1 MTTDLSQDTIRIN
14 NLLGGVKMKKF
25 GLFIAL
31 LFTSFILGTQIVVAD
46 SSVLDQA
53 TVLSEETI
61 QQLNQINTEKFGTLY
76 GQPEYAVV
84 TLSNLNGDSIEEV
97 TKALFDQ
104 YGFGNPEYNNGL
116 VFVFAIEDREFRLGY
131 GDGLAFVFENLTEDD
146 LVDSQAKDMLRDEN
160 YDGAILRA
168 SETVYNYLLEAD
180 KQTGMATIYQEG
192 AYLLQVQRDAIRQ
205 QNRQIFFSFG
215 GGFLA
220 IVTGLLS
227 LFGVNRFKIK
237 RRWLNNHELPRW
249 ITNDSLFDQQEF
261 ITWGYKNRKQF
272 DAYKTQDDVHA
283 GTHAY
288 LVESF
293 LPKKIKQSPLSSES
307 RQLLIKGLQ
316 NEEIELYFADKAL
329 IDSNYMKQMETELTF
344 AQDELGNFY
353 PSLQSALNQSIK
365 HYDLS
370 TDILNE
376 NKHLLHDYKQK
387 IKELAAQQLKEKI
400 KQGEYLAAILLHGE
414 TYETLQEKKTKEVS
428 DAVEQVK
435 DNALFEVDLERLY
448 QTHPDLKERMDQF
461 EYEDYQEVLG
471 NVHRQYHSSST
482 DTALLYLMMT
492 DQATHQE
499 ESIAAA
505 ATDNSGDF
513 GGFSGGGSS
522 GGGVSGS
529 W

>member
-1 MTTDLSQDTIRIN
+1 MS
-14 NLLGGVKMKKF
+14 
-25 GLFIAL
+25 
-31 LFTSFILGTQIVVAD
+31 
-46 SSVLDQA
+46 
-53 TVLSEETI
+53 
-61 QQLNQINTEKFGTLY
+61 
-76 GQPEYAVV
+76 
-84 TLSNLNGDSIEEV
+84 
-97 TKALFDQ
+97 
-104 YGFGNPEYNNGL
+104 
-116 VFVFAIEDREFRLGY
+116 
-131 GDGLAFVFENLTEDD
+131 
-146 LVDSQAKDMLRDEN
+146 
-160 YDGAILRA
+160 YD
-168 SETVYNYLLEAD
+168 YLLEAD

-205 QNRQIFFSFG
+205 QNRQIFFSFA

-353 PSLQSALNQSIK
+353 PSLQSALNQNIK

-370 TDILNE
+370 ADILNE
-376 NKHLLHDYKQK
+376 NKHLIPDYKQK

-414 TYETLQEKKTKEVS
+414 TYGRLQEKKTKEVS
-428 DAVEQVK
+428 DAIEQAK
-435 DNALFEVDLERLY
+435 DNALFEVDLEKLY
-448 QTHPDLKERMDQF
+448 QVHPDLKERMDQF
-461 EYEDYQEVLG
+461 ENDDYQEVLG

-513 GGFSGGGSS
+513 GGFSGGSS